1 MQRVALAILGVLVV
15 AVGGIGWLAL
25 SYRTMP
31 VSKLGVAYV
40 IGARVALTADHV
52 HAIAKGRMPAIEF
65 RRKAQDSSNKYVW
78 QRGKIE
84 RPAACLYY
92 EADATKGGAIGHP
105 RSCPDQDRTSVAGD
119 QLQFSVEPGDA
130 LRIGVS
136 DKPLKNTTNA
146 TNGAL
151 YEAEGEI
158 GIGKSLDDA
167 AWFKIELDAEWLNV
181 LDPPVPADASTD
193 PDGMD
198 GECQPATRQRL
209 RDPIVLGVVPA
220 VAARLCPVKSE
231 KSGRSLFLVHFQSG
245 PLQWTDWTNRLS
257 CRALLHR
264 MMPSPSAG
272 DLAGC
277 LGGPWGGFDRTDLAF
292 AFFEVTPSGEFAVIR

>member
-1 MQRVALAILGVLVV
+1 MQRLALAILGVLIV
-15 AVGGIGWLAL
+15 AVGGILWLAL
-25 SYRTMP
+25 SYRMMP
-31 VSKLGVAYV
+31 VSNLGVAYV
-40 IGARVALTADHV
+40 MGARVALTADQV
-52 HAIAKGRMPAIEF
+52 HAIAKGQTPAIEF
-65 RRKAQDSSNKYVW
+65 RRKAQDASNKYVW

-92 EADATKGGAIGHP
+92 EADATKGGTIGHP

-119 QLQFSVEPGDA
+119 QLYFSVEPGDA

-136 DKPLKNTTNA
+136 DKPVKNTTNV
-146 TNGAL
+146 TDGAL

-167 AWFKIELDAEWLNV
+167 AWFKILLDAEWLNV
-181 LDPPVPADASTD
+181 LDPPVPADDSTD
-193 PDGMD
+193 PDWMGD
-198 GECQPATRQRL
+198 GCQPATRQRL

-220 VAARLCPVKSE
+220 VAARLCPVKPE
-231 KSGRSLFLVHFQSG
+231 KSGRPLLLAHFQSG
-245 PLQWTDWTNRLS
+245 PLQWTDWTNRLG
-257 CRALLHR
+257 CRALLYR
-264 MMPSPSAG
+264 LMPSRSAG

-277 LGGPWGGFDRTDLAF
+277 VGGPWGGFDRTDLAL